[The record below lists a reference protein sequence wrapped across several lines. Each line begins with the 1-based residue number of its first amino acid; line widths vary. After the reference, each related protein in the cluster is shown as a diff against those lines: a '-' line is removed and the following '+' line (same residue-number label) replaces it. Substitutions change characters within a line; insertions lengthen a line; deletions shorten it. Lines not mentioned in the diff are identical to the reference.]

1 MLVSQATS
9 SRADMTIASQAV
21 EVRKCCTRLTLSWA
35 LQPAVESG
43 MIVMGVRG
51 RGGRSRDHTVSTGLS
66 WMGTRMEEG
75 DEEDKVV
82 EEEEEEARLA
92 LICEAML

>member
-21 EVRKCCTRLTLSWA
+21 DVRKCCTRLILSWA

-51 RGGRSRDHTVSTGLS
+51 RGGRSCDHMVSTGLS
-66 WMGTRMEEG
+66 WIGTRMEE
-75 DEEDKVV
+75 EEE

-92 LICEAML
+92 LMCEAML

>member
-1 MLVSQATS
+1 
-9 SRADMTIASQAV
+9 MTIASQAV
-21 EVRKCCTRLTLSWA
+21 EVRKCCTRLILSWA

-51 RGGRSRDHTVSTGLS
+51 RGGRSCDHMVSTGLS
-66 WMGTRMEEG
+66 WIGTRMEEEEEEEE
-75 DEEDKVV
+75 DEEE

-92 LICEAML
+92 LMCEAML